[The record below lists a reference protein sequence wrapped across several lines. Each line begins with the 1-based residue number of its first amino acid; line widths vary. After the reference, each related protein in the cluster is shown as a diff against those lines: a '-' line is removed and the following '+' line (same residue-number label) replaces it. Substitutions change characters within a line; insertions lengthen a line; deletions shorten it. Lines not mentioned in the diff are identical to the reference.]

1 MSVQNAEQQLKFLLQ
16 QGLPLDSRPYR
27 VLAQQTG
34 LSEEQVLQRIQ
45 QWQQE
50 GLIRRMGAIVD
61 HHQLGYNAN
70 AMLVFDIPTEQVD
83 LVGETVAASGRVS
96 LCYRRPRR
104 PGWHYNLFCMIH
116 GRCRDQVLQ
125 QIAQLRQSLGLSV
138 FPFQILF
145 SRQQFKQCGGDY
157 FESDAKGAAN
167 GN

>member
-1 MSVQNAEQQLKFLLQ
+1 MRLIYTFIYYLIMPFV
-16 QGLPLDSRPYR
+16 
-27 VLAQQTG
+27 
-34 LSEEQVLQRIQ
+34 
-45 QWQQE
+45 
-50 GLIRRMGAIVD
+50 LIRLLWRSR
-61 HHQLGYNAN
+61 HTSEYRKRWSERFGYAPCTIYKKNIWIHA
-70 AMLVFDIPTEQVD
+70 VS
-83 LVGETVAASGRVS
+83 VGETIAASGRVS

-157 FESDAKGAAN
+157 FEPDAKGAAN